1 MVIFI
6 HFYKRKQVV
15 RGVVRSIRVCCW
27 AVKRMRYFRNA
38 QRSPRN
44 TGRAD
49 GCRTRKGRFKISP
62 TARVH
67 GGEGVLVEV
76 GGSAIRGIGRRV
88 SHGTRAALRDA
99 RGSPGST
106 PSGTTRGPRG
116 SKKALVKSFFPHPS
130 SRDPRGRF
138 PNPSRSQ
145 TRCGL
150 ETQVN

>member
-1 MVIFI
+1 MLLGGET
-6 HFYKRKQVV
+6 YALLQKR
-15 RGVVRSIRVCCW
+15 S
-27 AVKRMRYFRNA
+27 A
-38 QRSPRN
+38 QSAQHG
-44 TGRAD
+44 TGRRL
-49 GCRTRKGRFKISP
+49 RTRKGRFKISP

-67 GGEGVLVEV
+67 GGGGVLVEG

>member
-1 MVIFI
+1 MLLGGET
-6 HFYKRKQVV
+6 YALLQKR
-15 RGVVRSIRVCCW
+15 S
-27 AVKRMRYFRNA
+27 A
-38 QRSPRN
+38 QSAQHG
-44 TGRAD
+44 TGRRL
-49 GCRTRKGRFKISP
+49 RTRKGRFKISP

-67 GGEGVLVEV
+67 GGGGVLVEV
-76 GGSAIRGIGRRV
+76 GGSVIRGIGRRV

-130 SRDPRGRF
+130 SRDPLGRF

>member
-1 MVIFI
+1 VLLGGET
-6 HFYKRKQVV
+6 YALLQKR
-15 RGVVRSIRVCCW
+15 S
-27 AVKRMRYFRNA
+27 A
-38 QRSPRN
+38 QSAQHG
-44 TGRAD
+44 TGRRL
-49 GCRTRKGRFKISP
+49 RTRKGRFKISP

-67 GGEGVLVEV
+67 GGGGVLGEG

>member
-1 MVIFI
+1 MLLGGET
-6 HFYKRKQVV
+6 YALLQKR
-15 RGVVRSIRVCCW
+15 S
-27 AVKRMRYFRNA
+27 A
-38 QRSPRN
+38 QSAQHG
-44 TGRAD
+44 TGRRL
-49 GCRTRKGRFKISP
+49 RTRKGRFKISP

-67 GGEGVLVEV
+67 GGGGGVLVEV

>member
-1 MVIFI
+1 MLLGGET
-6 HFYKRKQVV
+6 YALLQKR
-15 RGVVRSIRVCCW
+15 S
-27 AVKRMRYFRNA
+27 A
-38 QRSPRN
+38 QSAQHG
-44 TGRAD
+44 TGRRL
-49 GCRTRKGRFKISP
+49 RTRKGRFKISP

>member
-49 GCRTRKGRFKISP
+49 GCERGRAGSKSRRLLVSTGGREFWWRWGDRRYGGLGDGSATERVRLCVTRGDRQEVRPRVRPVVPAVQKKRLSSRFFLTPPREIPGGGSP
-62 TARVH
+62 TRRGHKRV
-67 GGEGVLVEV
+67 VVWK
-76 GGSAIRGIGRRV
+76 RR
-88 SHGTRAALRDA
+88 
-99 RGSPGST
+99 
-106 PSGTTRGPRG
+106 
-116 SKKALVKSFFPHPS
+116 
-130 SRDPRGRF
+130 
-138 PNPSRSQ
+138 
-145 TRCGL
+145 
-150 ETQVN
+150 

>member
-1 MVIFI
+1 VLLGGET
-6 HFYKRKQVV
+6 YALLQKR
-15 RGVVRSIRVCCW
+15 S
-27 AVKRMRYFRNA
+27 A
-38 QRSPRN
+38 QSAQHG
-44 TGRAD
+44 TGRRL
-49 GCRTRKGRFKISP
+49 RTRKGRFKISP

-67 GGEGVLVEV
+67 GGGGVLVGV

>member
-1 MVIFI
+1 MLLGGET
-6 HFYKRKQVV
+6 YALLQKR
-15 RGVVRSIRVCCW
+15 S
-27 AVKRMRYFRNA
+27 A
-38 QRSPRN
+38 QSAQHG
-44 TGRAD
+44 TGRRL
-49 GCRTRKGRFKISP
+49 RTRKGRFKISP

-67 GGEGVLVEV
+67 GGGGGLGGG
-76 GGSAIRGIGRRV
+76 GGSAIGGIGRRV